1 MGPFFLS
8 CPTELCKNY
17 VLSKSRS
24 MKKGILLA
32 LFTGLMSLEAMAQ
45 SLVHLDPKYMG
56 SNASSYDSPQSNP
69 FYRKGVLNEW
79 FNFMDAADA
88 NQGGLIRVLVYDNN
102 TLFPDS
108 LVLQRYGDSI
118 SGYRLG
124 SVNKHSIGQVF
135 DPTSF
140 YYPDMLSPG
149 EYYQID
155 SVSIAYRYTHH
166 VPGSVDT
173 LEFQI
178 YSDTAVKTGILP
190 GIDPESTAWVN
201 YDRQSGKGLEASQ
214 TWRILIDAD
223 DTSRSSYKVLNLD
236 LPYYLQVKPGG
247 LVALTYRYIPGYSYS
262 PGDTIDP
269 VWNDPVPGKR
279 LNHFQPLVGIDTAK
293 TEEDSYN
300 HGLSIRTF
308 NKYAA
313 DSTESWANAFIP
325 GDAWDGFTEYVY
337 IGFKVYAIRPGL
349 ETIERN
355 SVQVYPNPA
364 TATEN
369 VTIAFTTKLSTDI
382 TVELYDLL
390 GNKVQTLMDGNA
402 EAGKQTVIVNSS
414 SLPSGF
420 YVYRI
425 EAGDQFVSGKLS
437 IIN

>member
-1 MGPFFLS
+1 MFLV
-8 CPTELCKNY
+8 
-17 VLSKSRS
+17 VLGRE
-24 MKKGILLA
+24 A
-32 LFTGLMSLEAMAQ
+32 LAQ
-45 SLVHLDPKYMG
+45 SLVQLDPKYMG
-56 SNASSYDSPQSNP
+56 SNPSCYNSPQSNT
-69 FYRKGVLNEW
+69 FYSKGVLYEW

-88 NQGGLIRVLVYDNN
+88 NQGGLISFLVYDNN

-149 EYYQID
+149 EYYRID
-155 SVSIAYRYTHH
+155 SISIAYRYMHLI
-166 VPGSVDT
+166 PGSVDT

-190 GIDPESTAWVN
+190 DIDPESTAWVN
-201 YDRQSGKGLEASQ
+201 YDRESGKGPEASQ

-223 DTSRSSYKVLNLD
+223 DTSWSSYKVLNLG
-236 LPYYLQVKPGG
+236 LPYYVQVKPGG
-247 LVALTYRYIPGYSYS
+247 LVALTYRFIPGYSYS
-262 PGDTIDP
+262 PGDTIDA
-269 VWNDPVPGKR
+269 VWNDPTPGKK
-279 LNHFQPLVGIDTAK
+279 LNHFQPLIGIDTAK

-313 DSTESWANAFIP
+313 DSTEPWADAFIP
-325 GDAWDGFTEYVY
+325 GDAWDGFTEYVC
-337 IGFKVYAIRPGL
+337 IGFKVYAIRPGI

-364 TATEN
+364 IANEN
-369 VTIAFTTKLSTDI
+369 VRISFTTTISTEI
-382 TVELYDLL
+382 TIELYDLL
-390 GNKVQTLMDGNA
+390 GNKVQTLTEGNA
-402 EAGKQTVIVNSS
+402 EAGEQRIVVNTA
-414 SLPSGF
+414 SLASGM

-425 EAGDQFVSGKLS
+425 KAGEQNLSGKLG
-437 IIN
+437 IVN